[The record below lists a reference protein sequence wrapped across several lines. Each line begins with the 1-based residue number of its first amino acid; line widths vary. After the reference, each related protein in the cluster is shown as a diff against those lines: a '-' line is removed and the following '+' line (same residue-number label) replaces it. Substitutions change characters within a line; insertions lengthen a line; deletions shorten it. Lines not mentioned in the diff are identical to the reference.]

1 MKPGG
6 EPSSS
11 AARRTY
17 TSPLRAE
24 RAADT
29 RRRITAA
36 ALELFAG
43 QGFADTTVAAIAER
57 AGVSA
62 QTVYATFGTKG
73 AIIGGL
79 LGQLEDAAGAAEW
92 RARIAGEPDP
102 RRKLAAFAAWTC
114 AMLSTS
120 RAVIA
125 AAEHAASDPAIQ
137 DLRARG
143 DLHRRRALEGLVAEI
158 AAAGAL
164 RPGLSKAKAV
174 DRAWMLTGVELYFA
188 ATAGCGW
195 TETEYTDWL
204 AGLLRQQLLDSGHRA
219 SPMAGD

>member
-1 MKPGG
+1 MKPSGQA
-6 EPSSS
+6 S
-11 AARRTY
+11 APATRREY

-29 RRRITAA
+29 RRRIAAA

-73 AIIGGL
+73 AIIGAL
-79 LGQLEDAAGAAEW
+79 LSQLEDAAGAAEW
-92 RARIAGEPDP
+92 RARIAGERDP

-137 DLRARG
+137 DLRAQG
-143 DLHRRRALEGLVAEI
+143 DRHRRQALEGLVSGI

-164 RPGLSKAKAV
+164 QPGLSKPKAV

-195 TETEYTDWL
+195 PDTEYTDWL
-204 AGLLRQQLLDSGHRA
+204 AGLLCEQLLARDRRE
-219 SPMAGD
+219 SPVAGD